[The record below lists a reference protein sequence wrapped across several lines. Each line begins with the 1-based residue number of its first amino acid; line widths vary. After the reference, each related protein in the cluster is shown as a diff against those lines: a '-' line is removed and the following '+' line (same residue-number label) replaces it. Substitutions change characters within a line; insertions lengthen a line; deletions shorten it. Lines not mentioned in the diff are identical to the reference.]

1 MLKPRLIWQMMFDDG
16 VLVRTKRFVPDYVYT
31 RAFLGFEA
39 ADEVLLL
46 DITRSGPSEASRR
59 VMAEYADRCFVPATM
74 GGNIHTL
81 DDVKLFFD
89 IGADKVV
96 VGRSALTLCD
106 GVASKWGCQAIT
118 VGVDSRTY
126 PDLDLVAMASV
137 LRLRGAGEI
146 LLQSVGRD
154 GSLRGYDID
163 LLKRMA
169 AVVDCPVII
178 GGGYGGWRHAREAID
193 AGASGCA
200 MSNIFHLTEAHMR
213 LVKHNLA
220 EEGVPVR
227 EEVF

>member
-16 VLVRTKRFVPDYVYT
+16 VLVRTKRFVRDYAYT
-31 RAFLGFEA
+31 QSFLGFEA

-59 VMAEYADRCFVPATM
+59 VMADYADRCFVPTTM
-74 GGNIHTL
+74 GGNISTL

-118 VGVDSRTY
+118 VGVDSRTCSGGLA
-126 PDLDLVAMASV
+126 DAAAA
-137 LRLRGAGEI
+137 LRGAGEV
-146 LLQSVGRD
+146 LLQSVDRD
-154 GSLRGYDID
+154 GSLRGYDIE
-163 LLKRMA
+163 LLKRVVA
-169 AVVDCPVII
+169 AVDCPVVI
-178 GGGYGGWRHAREAID
+178 GGGYGGWRHAKEAIE

-200 MSNIFHLTEAHMR
+200 MSNIFHLTEAHMQ

-227 EEVF
+227 EAVF